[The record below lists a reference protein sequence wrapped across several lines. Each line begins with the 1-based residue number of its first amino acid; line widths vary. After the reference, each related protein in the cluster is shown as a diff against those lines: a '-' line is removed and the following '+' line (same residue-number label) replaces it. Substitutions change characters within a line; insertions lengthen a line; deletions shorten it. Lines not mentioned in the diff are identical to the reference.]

1 VVFMINVAIN
11 GFGRIGRMVLRAGWQ
26 DKKINFVAVNDLTDT
41 KTLAHLLKYDSVHG
55 IFPEEVSYT
64 NDSIVIG
71 KKRIKVFAQKDP
83 SLLPWKA
90 LKIDVVVEST
100 GFFLTRESANTHL
113 KAGAKKV
120 LLSADAKDPS
130 IKTIIMGVNEK
141 TYDPKKDFIISNASC
156 TSNCTAPMV
165 KVLSDSLGIETAF
178 FTTTHA
184 YTSTQK
190 LQDAPDKNLRNARAT
205 GVNIIPHSSGA
216 AVAIPLAIPEV
227 KGKFEGFALRVP
239 IIDGSIT
246 VLTAIVKKQTTVEE
260 IKILFKKAAQ
270 TKLKGIL
277 EYSEVPLVSS
287 DIIGNPY
294 SCILDSE
301 FTKVNGKLVQ
311 IVGWYDNEWGYSCRM
326 IDMVKL
332 MGS

>member
-1 VVFMINVAIN
+1 MINVAIN

-26 DKKINFVAVNDLTDT
+26 DKQINFVAVNDLTDT
-41 KTLAHLLKYDSVHG
+41 KTLAHLLKYDSAHG
-55 IFPEEVSYT
+55 KFPEEVSFT
-64 NDSIVIG
+64 TDSLVVG
-71 KKRIKVFAQKDP
+71 KKKIKVFAQKDP
-83 SLLPWKA
+83 SNLPWKA
-90 LKIDVVVEST
+90 LKIDVVIEST
-100 GFFLTRESANTHL
+100 GFFLTRELANAHL

-141 TYDPKKDFIISNASC
+141 VYDPKKDVIISNASC

-190 LQDAPDKNLRNARAT
+190 LHDAPDKNLRNARAT

-216 AVAIPLAIPEV
+216 AAAIPLAIPEI

-239 IIDGSIT
+239 VIDGSIT
-246 VLTAIVKKQTTVEE
+246 VLTAIVKRQTSTEE
-260 IKILFKKAAQ
+260 INTLFKKAAEN
-270 TKLKGIL
+270 KMKRIL
-277 EYSEVPLVSS
+277 EYSKVPLVSS

-311 IVGWYDNEWGYSCRM
+311 AVGWYDNEWGYSCRM
-326 IDMVKL
+326 IDMIKL
-332 MGS
+332 VGK